1 MKSLHYKTGC
11 LVKCFH
17 CLCWMKSYSTRKAC
31 VSIFSSQHCLQNK
44 GIQLETWFEEEMV
57 GPLTACSWRSRS
69 FFSWRRETCFD
80 FSSSLWD
87 SDFSKAFCSCIHS
100 SFSPAPSFPI
110 PADLTRG
117 LISKKSLIQGQLFTA
132 MKALMFHWIKRS
144 ASLNRGFGGKKEKQ
158 VNLDYKRVIFQIK
171 ILNKHIFLG
180 VINSH

>member
-1 MKSLHYKTGC
+1 M
-11 LVKCFH
+11 
-17 CLCWMKSYSTRKAC
+17 A
-31 VSIFSSQHCLQNK
+31 
-44 GIQLETWFEEEMV
+44 

-158 VNLDYKRVIFQIK
+158 VNLDYTRVIFQIK
-171 ILNKHIFLG
+171 ILNKHHLFR
-180 VINSH
+180 SHKLSLAFKALLHLSSHLILAKTLWGNFGANNVVD